1 MKKFVSLGAALMS
14 GAVLAR
20 EKEIAFQATVASH
33 NKVKPAIDLHKAVA
47 IPMEEAAPKV
57 EKYCARK

>member
-20 EKEIAFQATVASH
+20 EKPAAFQGTVASH
-33 NKVKPAIDLHKAVA
+33 GPVKPSFDLHKPVP
-47 IPMEEAAPKV
+47 IPRV
-57 EKYCARK
+57 ERE